1 MSSGFGQ
8 GPKKETVYSGPAL
21 DVKQAPVYN
30 SMAPA
35 SGGGTV
41 YNGPTP
47 GGTTY
52 NGPARAASPPIA
64 QPPAAQVSTGATKGA
79 GIFFV
84 IAGFTAI
91 NMVLIFAG
99 VRFAI
104 GIGSASGNN
113 LPAFIAGNAIAIC
126 IFVLLGIFAKQGSKP
141 AFIIGMLLYG
151 ADLVMLVLNNPELH
165 IVSIVIHGFFLFRL
179 FQAFRE
185 LPA

>member
-21 DVKQAPVYN
+21 GVKQAPAYN
-30 SMAPA
+30 SMATA

-52 NGPARAASPPIA
+52 SGPARPAAPPVA
-64 QPPAAQVSTGATKGA
+64 QPPAAQTSTGATKGA

-91 NMVLIFAG
+91 NMVLVFAG

-104 GIGSASGNN
+104 GIGSTDATNQA
-113 LPAFIAGNAIAIC
+113 AFVAGNAIAIC
-126 IFVLLGIFAKQGSKP
+126 IFILLGVFAKQGSKA

-151 ADLVMLVLNNPELH
+151 ADLVMLVMNPQLR
-165 IVSIVIHGFFLFRL
+165 IASIVVHGFFLFRL